1 MKDKLKQGAAQPRKP
16 YKKPEVKQVRLKPEE
31 AVLGGCKVGTFGGPV
46 MTCFN
51 VTACSVLAS

>member
-1 MKDKLKQGAAQPRKP
+1 MKDRLKQGTVQPRKP
-16 YKKPEVKQVRLKPEE
+16 YRRPEVKRVRLKPEE
-31 AVLGGCKVGTFGGPV
+31 AVLGGCKVASFGGPV